1 MTRDDF
7 TEVEW
12 RSLLH
17 GAAYAALAVLLTD
30 KADPVVFLK
39 QTKTAARILTRE
51 LWRCEA
57 WSDLVHALILSIEET
72 DSSDTLWEEDLLFAK
87 TCEMLACL
95 QTQGSA
101 QEGRM
106 AALKHCREVALVLAS
121 KVPAIQAHDYRMWLL
136 SLARKVAE
144 ATQIQAPVKTLRVK
158 TCRFEVLNE
167 LELALR
173 EESCSNL
180 QLTQLD
186 S

>member
-30 KADPVVFLK
+30 KADPVVFLR
-39 QTKTAARILTRE
+39 QTQTAARILTRE

-57 WSDLVHALILSIEET
+57 YSPLVHSLILSMEET
-72 DSSDTLWEEDLLFAK
+72 DSSDALWEDDLLFAK

-95 QTQGSA
+95 QTRGNA
-101 QEGRM
+101 QESRL
-106 AALKHCREVALVLAS
+106 AAIAHCKEVAVVLAS
-121 KVPAIQAHDYRMWLL
+121 KVPALQAHDYRMWLL

-144 ATQIQAPVKTLRVK
+144 AIQIKTQAFKTY
-158 TCRFEVLNE
+158 RFEVLNE
-167 LELALR
+167 LEVALR
-173 EESCSNL
+173 EESCSDL
-180 QLTQLD
+180 QLTQSD
-186 S
+186 T

>member
-17 GAAYAALAVLLTD
+17 GAAYAALVVLLTD
-30 KADPVVFLK
+30 KADPVVFIK
-39 QTKTAARILTRE
+39 QTQTATRILTRE

-57 WSDLVHALILSIEET
+57 CSSLVHSLILSIEET
-72 DSSDTLWEEDLLFAK
+72 DSSDALWEDDLLFAK

-95 QTQGSA
+95 QTRGSA
-101 QEGRM
+101 QESRI
-106 AALKHCREVALVLAS
+106 AALAHCREVAAILAA
-121 KVPAIQAHDYRMWLL
+121 KVPARQAHDYRMWLL

-144 ATQIQAPVKTLRVK
+144 ATQIQNPVKTLAVK
-158 TCRFEVLNE
+158 TCRFKVLNE

-173 EESCSNL
+173 EESCSDL
-180 QLTQLD
+180 QLTQSD